1 MVINKESRIDFIFYI
16 NKTLNRKIDRD
27 ADPNNLS
34 HQPSIENVKSFKLFP
49 NPNNAVFNI
58 LMSKVKTGSLE
69 ITDINGKHV
78 YSDFFENKNTFSVNL
93 KNNNNGIYFI
103 KITDSS
109 REISIKKIIIN
120 K

>member
-1 MVINKESRIDFIFYI
+1 MD
-16 NKTLNRKIDRD
+16 
-27 ADPNNLS
+27 
-34 HQPSIENVKSFKLFP
+34 
-49 NPNNAVFNI
+49 
-58 LMSKVKTGSLE
+58 KVKTGRLE

-93 KNNNNGIYFI
+93 KNKNNGIYFI

-109 REISIKKIIIN
+109 GEISMKKIIIN